1 MKDRIK
7 RRLFGF
13 VSAVIG
19 IALSVAAIEGLATLW
34 MTVEDGRY
42 TPAAELFERTQNTYV
57 RDLTRGTNCRYV
69 DTLYPHPYVGFVH
82 HANQPCGLKNIN
94 NVGLFNDDYPLL
106 KRPDRYTILLTG
118 GSVAAQLAQLD
129 PWPAPRYLEEELN
142 NEYESPNGQPFWVLN
157 GGDGAWKQPQPFIL
171 FALNAQALDAVITLG
186 GMNDYYLFRPW
197 ERERL
202 EYPINNFLA
211 VNPLVADDNFGDAA
225 IGWVLGR
232 LAGGVASDPMLGQS
246 HAAYLLFYALEAA
259 AKGQS
264 AWKSTKRTTLESLFV
279 LPTDVAGEGE
289 RVFAIQLELLDK
301 YNRAMEALARDY
313 DIRTAYFFQPVPAY
327 GKTLTA
333 EEQAIVGDLSY
344 LGLYRRMVD
353 GVLRQRDRGLA
364 VFDLGDL
371 FVDVKETVYAD
382 GSHLQRSPFG
392 ESLGYRL
399 MAKRV
404 AADIAS
410 AWGLK
415 RKHPA
420 TRGLES
426 SR

>member
-1 MKDRIK
+1 MREKTK
-7 RRLFGF
+7 RRLFGII
-13 VSAVIG
+13 SAAIG
-19 IALSVAAIEGLATLW
+19 IALSVTAIEGLAILW
-34 MTVEDGRY
+34 LMAEDGRY
-42 TPAAELFERTQNTYV
+42 TPAAKLFERTQNTYV

-82 HANQPCGLKNIN
+82 HANRPCGLKNIN

-118 GSVAAQLAQLD
+118 GSVASQLAQLD

-202 EYPINNFLA
+202 EYPVNNFLA

-232 LAGGVASDPMLGQS
+232 VAGGVASDPMLGQS
-246 HAAYLLFYALEAA
+246 HAAYLVFRTLEAA
-259 AKGQS
+259 AKGRT
-264 AWKSTKRTTLESLFV
+264 AWKSTKRTTLESQFS
-279 LPTDVAGEGE
+279 LPADIAGDGE
-289 RVFAIQLELLDK
+289 RVFAIQLEFLEK

-313 DIRTAYFFQPVPAY
+313 DIKTAYFFQPVPAY

-333 EEQAIVGDLSY
+333 EEQAVVGDLSY

-353 GVLRQRDRGLA
+353 GVLRQRDLGMA

-404 AADIAS
+404 AANIAS
-410 AWGLK
+410 AWGLQ
-415 RKHPA
+415 RKPPA
-420 TRGLES
+420 TRGMES

>member
-1 MKDRIK
+1 MKAGSK
-7 RRLFGF
+7 RRLFGGI
-13 VSAVIG
+13 SIAIG
-19 IALSVAAIEGLATLW
+19 IALALAGVEGAAIVW
-34 MTVEDGRY
+34 MMMEDGRY

-57 RDLTRGTNCRYV
+57 RDLTRGTDCRYV

-82 HANQPCGLKNIN
+82 HANQPCGLRNIN

-118 GSVAAQLAQLD
+118 GSVAGQLAQID

-142 NEYESPNGQPFWVLN
+142 GNYESPNGQPFWVLN

-186 GMNDYYLFRPW
+186 GMNDFYLFRPW

-202 EYPINNFLA
+202 EYPVTNFLA

-225 IGWVLGR
+225 VGWVLGR
-232 LAGGVASDPMLGQS
+232 LAGGVAGDPVLGRS
-246 HAAYLLFYALEAA
+246 HAAYLLFRTLETV
-259 AKGQS
+259 AKGQTARPS
-264 AWKSTKRTTLESLFV
+264 SKRTTLESLFA
-279 LPTDVAGEGE
+279 LPTDIAGDGE
-289 RVFAIQLELLDK
+289 RVFALQLQLLEK

-313 DIRTAYFFQPVPAY
+313 GIKTAYFFQPVPAR
-327 GKTLTA
+327 GKTLTL
-333 EEQAIVGDLSY
+333 EERAVVGDLSY
-344 LGLYRRMVD
+344 IGLYRRMVE
-353 GVLRQRDRGLA
+353 GVLRQREHGLQ

-382 GSHLQRSPFG
+382 GFHLARSPYG

-399 MAKRV
+399 MARRV
-404 AADIAS
+404 AADVAA

-415 RKHPA
+415 RRQNA
-420 TRGLES
+420 TR
-426 SR
+426 